1 MERVSQL
8 ILRNLS
14 RMGQGGILLIN
25 PPRDSCFRQL
35 SEGTRDL
42 SLFTQ
47 DFGDYKWLRESG
59 AEVSYGVL
67 PSPSPSVDHVILV
80 QPRERDRLTMMLHAL
95 AATMPARARLWL
107 VGENRTGIK
116 SSAKRLKQFFNRV
129 SKTDSARHCGLFE
142 ATEPGTKNSFRLSE
156 YEKSWS
162 ASTRCG
168 QVDIIS
174 LPGAFAHG
182 NLDTGS
188 ELLLEALS
196 DLKPS
201 GQVLDFGCGSGVIG
215 LSLLDMNPEIELT
228 LLDSSAIALE
238 STRRSLSANG
248 RQAAVLASDG
258 LTELEG
264 KFDWIV
270 TNPPFHQGVDHDLEI
285 AHRFFA
291 GAGNFLHKSGKIL
304 LVCNQHLPYP
314 AWLKTYFTNVES
326 VSENRGFKVIM
337 AARIRK

>member
-8 ILRNLS
+8 ILRNLG
-14 RMGQGGILLIN
+14 RIGQGSILLIN

-35 SEGTRDL
+35 SEGVRDL

-47 DFGDYKWLRESG
+47 DFGDFKWLQESG

-67 PSPSPSVDHVILV
+67 PSPAPTVDHIILI

-95 AATMPARARLWL
+95 SATMSAEARLWL

-116 SSAKRLKQFFNRV
+116 SSAKRIGQFFNRV

-142 ATEPGTKNSFRLSE
+142 AAEPVMKNPFRLSD

-168 QVDIIS
+168 ELDVIS

-182 NLDTGS
+182 NLDKGS
-188 ELLLEALS
+188 ALLLDTLS
-196 DLKPS
+196 DLKPG
-201 GQVLDFGCGSGVIG
+201 GQVLDFACGSGVIG
-215 LSLLDMNPEIELT
+215 LSLLEMKPEMELT

-238 STRRSLSANG
+238 SARRSLSING
-248 RQAAVLASDG
+248 RQATVVASDG
-258 LTELEG
+258 LMELEG

-270 TNPPFHQGVDHDLEI
+270 SNPPFHRGVDHDLEI
-285 AHRFFA
+285 VHRFFND
-291 GAGNFLHKSGKIL
+291 AGNFLHKAGKIL

-314 AWLKTYFTNVES
+314 AWLKASFKNVES

-337 AARIRK
+337 AAGIRK